1 MQSQRIDPLVLSA
14 WTHDIATWLPS
25 LTRQEHSRY
34 VQAAV
39 AHPSALA
46 EGCILSSKIPH
57 FGQIKFPT
65 LPGEFYCH
73 FCRILDRCRALWP
86 PTYPVDCANG

>member
-34 VQAAV
+34 VQLQWPTRLRWLKAFAIWGTT
-39 AHPSALA
+39 HRISRCSMPS
-46 EGCILSSKIPH
+46 GKPMW
-57 FGQIKFPT
+57 
-65 LPGEFYCH
+65 
-73 FCRILDRCRALWP
+73 R
-86 PTYPVDCANG
+86 